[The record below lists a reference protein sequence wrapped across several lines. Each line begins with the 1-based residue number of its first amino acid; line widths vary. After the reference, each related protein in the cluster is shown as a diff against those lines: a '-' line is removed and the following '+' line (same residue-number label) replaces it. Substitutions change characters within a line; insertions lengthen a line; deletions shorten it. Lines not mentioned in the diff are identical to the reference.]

1 MITPFKEHST
11 IQIISDSMINSLGFS
26 TEEVFQNIKN
36 GESGSRSV
44 ANFTLSEPTAMLSFI
59 PKEEF
64 FKISDKKGVS
74 SDFEQFTFF
83 EQMMV
88 LSIKLAL
95 EKTDIDVTSNE
106 VLFVFSTTK
115 GNISLLDKTQPQNFA
130 PERLHIWKSVEII
143 TQYFKNP
150 NRSII
155 ISNACIS
162 GTQAILVAKNLL
174 ATSKYKYAIV
184 CGADTISPF
193 IVSGFQSFKALSSQ
207 ICKPFDSKRE
217 GLNIGEGVG
226 TIILSKNNPEGVS
239 IVDGAV
245 TNDANHISGPS
256 RTGEGLFRA
265 ISKCIKN
272 IESSE
277 ISFINAH
284 GTATP
289 YNDEMEAIAF
299 DRASISGIPINSFK
313 ANFGHTLG
321 AAGIIETIL
330 SAHSLKNGVILP
342 SLGFET
348 SGVSVDVNISKK
360 LTESDKKYVL
370 KTGSGFGGC
379 NIALLLQKGGTQ

>member
-1 MITPFKEHST
+1 MNTPLKKHPT

-26 TEEVFQNIKN
+26 TEEVFQKIKN

-64 FKISDKKGVS
+64 FEISNNKGVS
-74 SDFEQFTFF
+74 TEFKKFTFF
-83 EQMMV
+83 EQLMV
-88 LSIKLAL
+88 LSITLAL
-95 EKTDIDVTSNE
+95 EKTNIDVTSNE

-115 GNISLLDKTQPQNFA
+115 GNINLLDKTQYQIFDS
-130 PERLHIWKSVEII
+130 ERVHIWKSVELI
-143 TQYFKNP
+143 TQYFKNS

-162 GTQAILVAKNLL
+162 GTQSILVAKNML
-174 ATSKYKYAIV
+174 ASSKYKHVIV

-207 ICKPFDSKRE
+207 LCKPFDSKRE

-226 TIILSKNNPEGVS
+226 TIILSKNNPEGVL

-265 ISKCIKN
+265 ITKCIKN
-272 IESSE
+272 IDSSE

-299 DRASISGIPINSFK
+299 DRAAISEIPINSFK

-342 SLGFET
+342 SLGFVEC
-348 SGVSVDVNISKK
+348 GVSVDVNISKK
-360 LTESDKKYVL
+360 LTESDKKYGL
-370 KTGSGFGGC
+370 KTASGFGGC
-379 NIALLLQKGGTQ
+379 NIALLMQKGGTQ

>member
-1 MITPFKEHST
+1 
-11 IQIISDSMINSLGFS
+11 
-26 TEEVFQNIKN
+26 
-36 GESGSRSV
+36 
-44 ANFTLSEPTAMLSFI
+44 
-59 PKEEF
+59 
-64 FKISDKKGVS
+64 
-74 SDFEQFTFF
+74 
-83 EQMMV
+83 
-88 LSIKLAL
+88 
-95 EKTDIDVTSNE
+95 
-106 VLFVFSTTK
+106 
-115 GNISLLDKTQPQNFA
+115 
-130 PERLHIWKSVEII
+130 
-143 TQYFKNP
+143 
-150 NRSII
+150 
-155 ISNACIS
+155 
-162 GTQAILVAKNLL
+162 
-174 ATSKYKYAIV
+174 
-184 CGADTISPF
+184 
-193 IVSGFQSFKALSSQ
+193 
-207 ICKPFDSKRE
+207 
-217 GLNIGEGVG
+217 LNIGEGVG

-342 SLGFET
+342 SLGFEAC
-348 SGVSVDVNISKK
+348 GVSVDVNISKK
-360 LTESDKKYVL
+360 LTESNKKYGL

>member
-1 MITPFKEHST
+1 MNTPFKEHST
-11 IQIISDSMINSLGFS
+11 IHIISDSIINSLGFS
-26 TEEVFQNIKN
+26 TDEVFQKIKN
-36 GESGSRSV
+36 GESGSKSV
-44 ANFTLSEPTAMLSFI
+44 PNFTLSEPTAMLSCINNEDFI
-59 PKEEF
+59 
-64 FKISDKKGVS
+64 KISNKKGLS
-74 SDFEQFTFF
+74 SVFEKFTFF
-83 EQMMV
+83 EQLMV

-115 GNISLLDKTQPQNFA
+115 GNIGLLDQSQQHLFD
-130 PERLHIWKSVEII
+130 PERVHIWKSIELI

-150 NRSII
+150 NQSMI

-162 GTQAILVAKNLL
+162 GTQSILVAKNVL
-174 ATSKYKYAIV
+174 ATSNYKYIIV

-193 IVSGFQSFKALSSQ
+193 IVSGFQSFKALSPE
-207 ICKPFDSKRE
+207 ICKPFDLNRQ

-226 TIILSKNNPEGVS
+226 TMILSKNNPDSVS
-239 IVDGAV
+239 IVAGAV

-265 ISKCIKN
+265 ITKSIQH
-272 IESSE
+272 IDTSE

-299 DRASISGIPINSFK
+299 DRASISEIPINSFK

-330 SAHSLKNGVILP
+330 SAYSLQNGVILP
-342 SLGFET
+342 SLGYDEC
-348 SGVSVDVNISKK
+348 GVSIPLNISKE
-360 LTESDKKYVL
+360 LGPSDKKYCL
-370 KTGSGFGGC
+370 KTASGFGGC
-379 NIALLLQKGGTQ
+379 NVALLLQKGGTQ